1 MSTPSADQLL
11 MGGGAPSA
19 KFNQIGAEV
28 AGTVVATDVRQQTD
42 FKTGEVLT
50 WRDGS
55 PRMMVVATLQ
65 TQERDS
71 HDYNDDGLRR
81 LFIKGK
87 SLTDAVRDAVRKAGA
102 GGLELGGW
110 LKVAYVADGQ
120 AADRASD
127 PPKLYLAEFTR
138 PQQQAANEVLNRP
151 QSRQGQ
157 QIDAGPGWQGNQPAQ
172 PQYAQGGPVGA
183 PHQQV
188 WQPAPPQPAQQAG
201 GWQRPTAEPP
211 F

>member
-19 KFNQIGAEV
+19 KFDRLGQEV
-28 AGTVVATDVRQQTD
+28 AGTVVATEVRQQTA

-65 TQERDS
+65 TQQ
-71 HDYNDDGLRR
+71 HDGPDDDGLRR

-87 SLTDAVRDAVRKAGA
+87 SLTEAIRDAVRKAGA
-102 GGLELGGW
+102 GGLELGGR

-120 AADRASD
+120 AENPSMD

-151 QSRQGQ
+151 QARQGQ

-172 PQYAQGGPVGA
+172 PQYAQGGRISGGY
-183 PHQQV
+183 QQSYG
-188 WQPAPPQPAQQAG
+188 QTAQQPNG
-201 GWQRPTAEPP
+201 SQRPIPEPP

>member
-19 KFNQIGAEV
+19 KFDRLGQEV
-28 AGTVVATDVRQQTD
+28 AGAVVATEVRQQTA

-65 TQERDS
+65 TQQ
-71 HDYNDDGLRR
+71 HDGPDDDGLRR

-110 LKVAYVADGQ
+110 
-120 AADRASD
+120 
-127 PPKLYLAEFTR
+127 
-138 PQQQAANEVLNRP
+138 
-151 QSRQGQ
+151 
-157 QIDAGPGWQGNQPAQ
+157 
-172 PQYAQGGPVGA
+172 
-183 PHQQV
+183 
-188 WQPAPPQPAQQAG
+188 
-201 GWQRPTAEPP
+201 
-211 F
+211 

>member
-1 MSTPSADQLL
+1 MSTPTADQLL

-19 KFNQIGAEV
+19 KFKRIGDEV
-28 AGTVVATDVRQQTD
+28 AGTVVTTEVRDQTD

-55 PRMMVVATLQ
+55 VRKMVVATLQ
-65 TQERDS
+65 TQQFDGP
-71 HDYNDDGLRR
+71 DDDGQRR

-87 SLTDAVRDAVRKAGA
+87 SLTDAVRDAVRKAGG

-110 LKVAYVADGQ
+110 LKVSYVADGQ
-120 AADRASD
+120 AIGNDD

-138 PQQQAANEVLNRP
+138 PQQQAANEVLNRTAPTQQSYQQTAP
-151 QSRQGQ
+151 QQGYQ
-157 QIDAGPGWQGNQPAQ
+157 QPPQQGYPQPPAPQQGYQQGGYAPQQDYQRPAAQ
-172 PQYAQGGPVGA
+172 P
-183 PHQQV
+183 
-188 WQPAPPQPAQQAG
+188 
-201 GWQRPTAEPP
+201 P